1 MSAPRP
7 AEDVRPPRGSS
18 KVAKPQVP
26 VKPLHQVFAVPA
38 LLAGISLIGLL
49 SALLADGVWDALSW
63 LALGGVVAVALWHG
77 WPSPPRSQRTDT
89 IRSDDMD
96 GTPPP

>member
-7 AEDVRPPRGSS
+7 ARAVRPPWGSS
-18 KVAKPQVP
+18 KVPKPHLLVR
-26 VKPLHQVFAVPA
+26 PLHQVFAVPA

-49 SALLADGVWDALSW
+49 SALVADGVWDALSW

-77 WPSPPRSQRTDT
+77 WPSPPWSRRTGT
-89 IRSDDMD
+89 IHSEDMD
-96 GTPPP
+96 RTSPP